1 MTELEKIE
9 YAKSFIDK
17 LAQGINPLNDEPV
30 PENELVNQIRISR
43 CFFYVS
49 DILRKVIEGVPFD
62 DSVPQTYVFAAP
74 VKKKELFD
82 LSPDKRENFVFSEEP
97 LTASEICKRLTDAA
111 NEPNMRKLSYAK
123 LTEWLLSRGFL
134 TENTTDSTRGK
145 RVPSE
150 LGEQLGIFLEHRT
163 GVHGEYD
170 VVMYNHE
177 AQQFILDNLDSLIAF
192 VHMPKS
198 HGTHYI
204 TEETV

>member
-1 MTELEKIE
+1 M
-9 YAKSFIDK
+9 A
-17 LAQGINPLNDEPV
+17 
-30 PENELVNQIRISR
+30 
-43 CFFYVS
+43 C
-49 DILRKVIEGVPFD
+49 
-62 DSVPQTYVFAAP
+62 
-74 VKKKELFD
+74 
-82 LSPDKRENFVFSEEP
+82 
-97 LTASEICKRLTDAA
+97 
-111 NEPNMRKLSYAK
+111 
-123 LTEWLLSRGFL
+123 
-134 TENTTDSTRGK
+134 TRGK

-170 VVMYNHE
+170 VVMYNRE

>member
-30 PENELVNQIRISR
+30 PENELVNQVRISR

-49 DILRKVIEGVPFD
+49 DILRKIIEGEPFD

-74 VKKKELFD
+74 AKKTDLFD
-82 LSPDKRENFVFSEEP
+82 LPPDKRGNFVFSEVP
-97 LTASEICKRLTDAA
+97 LTASEICKRLTNAA
-111 NEPNMRKLSYAK
+111 GEPNMRKLSYAK

-134 TENTTDSTRGK
+134 TENTSNSMRGK
-145 RVPSE
+145 RVPSV

-163 GVHGEYD
+163 GIRGEYD
-170 VVMYNHE
+170 VVMYNRE

-192 VHMPKS
+192 AHMPKS
-198 HGTHYI
+198 HSTHYI